1 MKTFTET
8 DLAAMRE
15 AAGLLK
21 LGEIKVEE
29 EIEEG
34 ATSLSLDGFAI
45 DIEEGERQEMG
56 LAGNRMVPCT
66 DYVVYAEH
74 YSAGSYWDPPEVDS
88 AEIARENS
96 PLNAIAAV
104 ALAVAQ
110 QQIDNVMESMYW
122 HHYHADEPELVW
134 CER

>member
-21 LGEIKVEE
+21 LGEIKVEDPG
-29 EIEEG
+29 I
-34 ATSLSLDGFAI
+34 ATLDGFEI
-45 DIEEGERQEMG
+45 VIEEGERQVMTI
-56 LAGNRMVPCT
+56 AGNRMVPCT

-88 AEIARENS
+88 VEIARENS
-96 PLNAIAAV
+96 PLNAVAAV
-104 ALAVAQ
+104 ALTVAQ

-122 HHYHADEPELVW
+122 HHYHTEGENEHV
-134 CER
+134 

>member
-1 MKTFTET
+1 MKTFTDT

-45 DIEEGERQEMG
+45 DIEEGERQVMTI
-56 LAGNRMVPCT
+56 AGNRMVPCT

-74 YSAGSYWDPPEVDS
+74 HSAGSYWDPPEVDLV
-88 AEIARENS
+88 EVARENS
-96 PLNAIAAV
+96 PLNALAAV

-122 HHYHADEPELVW
+122 NHYHVEEPELVW